1 MNALYWL
8 YADKAADLTLANG
21 VLKCGNTQLVNGSTL
36 SDANAVSYIYS
47 KMGYGTLSG
56 DTLKYVNEL
65 MRTNLNPS
73 GLTQYAVKE
82 GAAQ

>member
-1 MNALYWL
+1 
-8 YADKAADLTLANG
+8 
-21 VLKCGNTQLVNGSTL
+21 VNGSTL

-82 GAAQ
+82 GAVQ